1 MRARTCVCYTIS
13 WMDIQ
18 RTDFSANHILHRI
31 RNKAEA
37 FWSRER
43 ERRPLM
49 IFHEAAQRVPAY
61 KDFLKKNHVQSDK
74 IKTFKDFE
82 LVPPTSKKNYLQ
94 KYPFEKL
101 CWDGSLKKPLV
112 LTATSGS
119 TGEPFYFP
127 RMENV
132 DRQSAV
138 LHKMFLDYVPEHRA
152 ESTLVIVCFGMGA
165 WVGGLITYQAF
176 RTIAAES
183 GYPLSLFTPGP
194 NKKEIFEGIKS
205 VGLKFDRL
213 ILCGYPPF
221 LKDVIDEGPQHG
233 INWKKFSTRIVFAA
247 ESFSEEFRDYM
258 MRATDIRNPY
268 TGTMNIYGSAD
279 LGTMA
284 EETPVAIL
292 GRRLALT
299 YPKLYEQLFHHAHR
313 LPTLAQFHPGFT
325 NFESAG
331 GEILCTGDNALPLVR
346 YAIGDHGGVVSFREF
361 TEIFAENKVDIRKE
375 AARQGLLKTIVEF
388 PFVYIYE
395 RSDLSTKLYGAI
407 IYPEHVK
414 HGTYHTSVA
423 KHISG
428 KFTMF
433 TRFDRRHNEYLE
445 INIELKPGVRPTK
458 DIERSVEH
466 AVSES
471 LLKHNAEHRN
481 NATLMPGK
489 VSPRIILW
497 KHEHPLHFKPGAKQ
511 KWIKKE

>member
-1 MRARTCVCYTIS
+1 MVLPSY
-13 WMDIQ
+13 
-18 RTDFSANHILHRI
+18 SAEQIIKFI
-31 RNKAEA
+31 REKKED

-43 ERRPLM
+43 ETRPLKL
-49 IFHEAAQRVPAY
+49 FHQAARRVPAY
-61 KDFLKKNHVQSDK
+61 KDFLKKNKIWPDK
-74 IKTFKDFE
+74 IRTFKDFE
-82 LVPPTSKKNYLQ
+82 LVPPVTKKNYLQ
-94 KYPFEKL
+94 KYPFEQL
-101 CWDGSLKKPLV
+101 LWDGTARRGQV
-112 LTATSGS
+112 LTVTSGS
-119 TGEPFYFP
+119 TGAPFYFP

-132 DRQSAV
+132 DQQSAI
-138 LHKMFLDYVPEHRA
+138 LHKMFLDYVPEHRT
-152 ESTLVIVCFGMGA
+152 ESTLVVVCFGMGA

-176 RTIAAES
+176 RAIATES

-205 VGLKFDRL
+205 IGSKFDHL

-221 LKDVIDEGPQHG
+221 LKDVIDEGSHYG

-247 ESFSEEFRDYM
+247 EAFSEEFRDYV
-258 MRATDIRNPY
+258 MRATGIRNPY

-284 EETPVAIL
+284 EETPVAIF
-292 GRRLALT
+292 GRRLALAHPEI
-299 YPKLYEQLFHHAHR
+299 YKQLFRHAHQ

-346 YAIGDHGGVVSFREF
+346 YAIGDHGGVLNFREF
-361 TEIFAENKVDIRKE
+361 REIFAESEINIRKE
-375 AARQGLLKTIVEF
+375 AARRGILKTIVEF

-395 RSDLSTKLYGAI
+395 RSDFSTKLYGAI
-407 IYPEHVK
+407 IYPEHVRQ
-414 HGTYHTSVA
+414 GTYHASVA

-458 DIERSVEH
+458 DIERSVER

-481 NATLMPGK
+481 NASLMPGK

-497 KHEHPLHFKPGAKQ
+497 KHEHPLHFKPGVKQ
-511 KWIKKE
+511 KWVKKE

>member
-1 MRARTCVCYTIS
+1 MKSSRSREADNILRAIARTKG
-13 WMDIQ
+13 D
-18 RTDFSANHILHRI
+18 DFWL
-31 RNKAEA
+31 K
-37 FWSRER
+37 ER
-43 ERRPLM
+43 EKRALNL
-49 IFHEAAQRVPAY
+49 FHTAALRVPAY
-61 KDFLKKNHVQSDK
+61 KDFLKKNNIQPNK
-74 IKTFKDFE
+74 IKTFQDFQS
-82 LVPPTSKKNYLQ
+82 VPPTSKKNYLRQ
-94 KYPFEKL
+94 YPLEKL

-127 RMENV
+127 RAKNV
-132 DRQSAV
+132 DKQSAI
-138 LHKMFLDYVPEHRA
+138 LHKMFLDYVSEHRT
-152 ESTLVIVCFGMGA
+152 ESTLVVVCFGMGA

-176 RTIAAES
+176 RSIATES

-205 VGLKFDRL
+205 IGSKFDHL

-247 ESFSEEFRDYM
+247 ESFSEEFRDYV
-258 MRATDIRNPY
+258 MRATGIRNPY

-284 EETPVAIL
+284 EETPIAIL
-292 GRRLALT
+292 GRRLALAHPDI
-299 YPKLYEQLFHHAHR
+299 YKKIFHNVHR

-346 YAIGDHGGVVSFREF
+346 YAIGDRGGVLSFRKFVES
-361 TEIFAENKVDIRKE
+361 FAESEIDIRKE
-375 AARQGLLKTIVEF
+375 AARRGLLKTIVEF

-407 IYPEHVK
+407 IYPEHIK
-414 HGTYHTSVA
+414 RGTYHPSVA
-423 KHISG
+423 KDISG

-458 DIERSVEH
+458 DIKRLVEH

-471 LLKHNAEHRN
+471 LLEHNAEHRN
-481 NATLMPGK
+481 NASLMPGK

-497 KHEHPLHFKPGAKQ
+497 KHEHPFHFKTGIKQ
-511 KWIKKE
+511 KWVKKE